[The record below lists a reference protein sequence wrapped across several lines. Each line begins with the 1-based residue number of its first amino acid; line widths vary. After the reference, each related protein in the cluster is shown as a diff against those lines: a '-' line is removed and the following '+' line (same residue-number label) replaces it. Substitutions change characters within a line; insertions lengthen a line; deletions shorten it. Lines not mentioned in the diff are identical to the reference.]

1 MMIFYILAVVIL
13 IITLIFELFT
23 EQIFGWGWRVWFTR
37 DQFPTL
43 YWIFI
48 ATKAVAVPIWIY
60 YLIYATSPK
69 HP

>member
-1 MMIFYILAVVIL
+1 MMILDILFLVIL
-13 IITLIFELFT
+13 VITLIFEFFT
-23 EQIFGWGWRVWFTR
+23 EQIYWWGWRVWFTR
-37 DQFPTL
+37 DQFPVL

-60 YLIYATSPK
+60 YLIYAASSK